1 MRFKIA
7 LQNIGKQ
14 RMLPIDNQYF
24 LSAWIYKVIA
34 NADKDFARFLHNHGY
49 ALGNKQFKLFCY
61 SPLLFEKYKIWKK
74 KALIEVLSKQS
85 VFQVSFCLNEAAEKF
100 IIGLFNHQQFYLG
113 DIFNG
118 IDFSVAQI
126 ERLPDLI
133 HHSDDLHARHTI
145 TNSLTKNYQAKS
157 PVVISFKA
165 ENEKYARYLS
175 PEEEGYGELVKQHL
189 MQKYQTVPGVKP
201 LPGNT
206 EIKFILKSQPKSK
219 LITIKPHTPQ
229 QSKVRGFL
237 YRFSLTAPE
246 EVHNLILNAGFGE
259 KNAQGFGWVE
269 MGDAIFNRGLK
280 KVEGD

>member
-24 LSAWIYKVIA
+24 LSAWIYSVIA

-61 SPLLFEKYKIWKK
+61 SPLLFEKYKIWKE
-74 KALIEVLSKQS
+74 KALIEVLSKQ
-85 VFQVSFCLNEAAEKF
+85 VTFQISFCLNEAAEKF
-100 IIGLFNHQQFYLG
+100 IIGLFNRQLFSLG
-113 DIFNG
+113 DRFNG
-118 IDFSVAQI
+118 IDFAVTQI

-133 HHSDDLHARHTI
+133 LHSDDSPAIHSI
-145 TNSLTKNYQAKS
+145 TNSPTKNYQAKS
-157 PVVISFKA
+157 PVVISYKT
-165 ENEKYARYLS
+165 ESEKYARYLS

-189 MQKYQTVPGVKP
+189 LQKYQTIPGPEP
-201 LPGNT
+201 LAGNT
-206 EIKFILKSQPKSK
+206 KIVFLLENKPKSK
-219 LITIKPHTPQ
+219 LITIKPYTPQ
-229 QSKVRGFL
+229 QSKVRGFI

-246 EVHNLILNAGFGE
+246 EIHRLIFDAGFGE

-269 MGDAIFNRGLK
+269 TCGAKTAD
-280 KVEGD
+280 

>member
-24 LSAWIYKVIA
+24 LSAWIYSVIA
-34 NADKDFARFLHNHGY
+34 NADKEFARFLHNQGY

-61 SPLLFEKYKIWKK
+61 SPLLFEKYQIWKE
-74 KALIEVLSKQS
+74 KALIEVLSKQV
-85 VFQVSFCLNEAAEKF
+85 VFQISFCLNEAAEKF
-100 IIGLFNHQQFYLG
+100 IIGLFNRQQFYLG
-113 DIFNG
+113 DKFNG
-118 IDFSVAQI
+118 IDFFVTQI

-133 HHSDDLHARHTI
+133 HHSGDSTVIHSV

-157 PVVISFKA
+157 PVVISYKT

-189 MQKYQTVPGVKP
+189 LQKYQTIPDAEP
-201 LPGNT
+201 LPENTEIEFLPGN
-206 EIKFILKSQPKSK
+206 KPKSK
-219 LITIKPHTPQ
+219 LITIKPYTPQ

-246 EVHNLILNAGFGE
+246 EIHRLIFDAGFGE

-269 MGDAIFNRGLK
+269 TCGAETAD
-280 KVEGD
+280 